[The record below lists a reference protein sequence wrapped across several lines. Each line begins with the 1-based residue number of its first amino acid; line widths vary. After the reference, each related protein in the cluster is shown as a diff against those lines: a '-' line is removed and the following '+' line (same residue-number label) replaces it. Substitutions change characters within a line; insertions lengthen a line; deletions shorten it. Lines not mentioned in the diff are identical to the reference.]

1 MQISENAK
9 TTAAI
14 IAVLLIP
21 AVIFAYNAYEV
32 AKERNEQISS
42 ASTSQIKMTEQ
53 SSTIAPEVEVKPEI
67 TGEQPQATPAVPE
80 AEKNAEVVS
89 SEQTK
94 EASSISGQ
102 NQNTSLV
109 IDQVKVLPN
118 TSGIDTKLEAD
129 AL

>member
-53 SSTIAPEVEVKPEI
+53 ASTIAPEVEVKPEI

-89 SEQTK
+89 SEQPK